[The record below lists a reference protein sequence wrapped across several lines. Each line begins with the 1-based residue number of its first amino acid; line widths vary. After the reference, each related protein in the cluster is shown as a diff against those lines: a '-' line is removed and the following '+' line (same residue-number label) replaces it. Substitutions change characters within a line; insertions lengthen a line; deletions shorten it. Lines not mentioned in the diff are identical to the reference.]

1 MTSPKKIDIY
11 SDGSCIGNPGPGGWA
26 AIILINGE
34 EIGISGKEPDTTNN
48 RMEMKAIIEALAWV
62 RTKSK
67 IKEEDLPNT
76 KISIFS
82 DSNLI
87 IQTINQGWKRKA
99 NTDLWADMDRQRAWL
114 NITWTWVKGHADNKY
129 NNMADEL
136 AQSEAKKL
144 T

>member
-1 MTSPKKIDIY
+1 MKESKIDIY

-26 AIILINGE
+26 AIILAEGKTFDVSGNE
-34 EIGISGKEPDTTNN
+34 EDTTNN
-48 RMEMKAIIEALAWV
+48 RMEMKAIVEALNWV
-62 RTKSK
+62 RTKSGVKEDDLNSLK
-67 IKEEDLPNT
+67 IN
-76 KISIFS
+76 IFS

-99 NTDLWADMDRQRAWL
+99 NTDLWAEMDIKRAWL
-114 NITWTWVKGHADNKY
+114 NITWNWVKGHADNKY

-136 AQSEAKKL
+136 AQQEARKL